1 MLIVATVHCA
11 PQPPRAAPRAPL
23 PPSGS
28 APCAR
33 AASAPLRARALKL
46 AVAQPQPRN
55 LGAQH
60 FLLLLGAQPL
70 LFQQPPRLLHLGVRC
85 VVEAVAATIV
95 ANLNRQPTFEPT
107 VPRAKPNDIAVLSY
121 PILTKSLFEFPGQQ
135 YCSRGGWGRTGIFL
149 KKMSSFSLF
158 KIVRT
163 CECAPSG
170 RCSLILRFVEL

>member
-1 MLIVATVHCA
+1 
-11 PQPPRAAPRAPL
+11 L

-33 AASAPLRARALKL
+33 AASAPLRAPALKL

-70 LFQQPPRLLHLGVRC
+70 LFQQPPCLRKLGVCC

-95 ANLNRQPTFEPT
+95 ANLNRQPTFERT

-135 YCSRGGWGRTGIFL
+135 YCSRVPGGWGRTGIFFKKCRHSPFL
-149 KKMSSFSLF
+149 KLY
-158 KIVRT
+158 VH
-163 CECAPSG
+163 ANA
-170 RCSLILRFVEL
+170 LRQAGAV